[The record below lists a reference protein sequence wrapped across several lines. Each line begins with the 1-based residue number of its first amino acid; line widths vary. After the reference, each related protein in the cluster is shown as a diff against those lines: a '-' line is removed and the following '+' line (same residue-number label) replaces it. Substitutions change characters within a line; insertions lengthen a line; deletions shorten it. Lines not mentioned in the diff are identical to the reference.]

1 MILIVD
7 NNDSFT
13 FNIVESV
20 RSVTK
25 IPFTVV
31 KSSNLSIEEV
41 SKYQMIILSPGP
53 SLPKD
58 FPILNAILETY
69 HTHKPILGICLGHQA
84 ICSFYGAKL
93 FQNQTVMH
101 GYDSLIMSDSDS
113 ILFKGIHQMTVGRYH
128 SWYAGDIPSILKIT
142 ARDSEG
148 IVMGVEHQSL
158 PVYGVQFHPESY
170 ITQYGNQII
179 KNFIDAAS
187 F

>member
-20 RSVTK
+20 RSVTN
-25 IPFTVV
+25 IPF
-31 KSSNLSIEEV
+31 KIISSASLSVEEV
-41 SKYQMIILSPGP
+41 SIYQMIILSPGP

-84 ICSFYGAKL
+84 ICSFFGAKL
-93 FQNQTVMH
+93 VQSHSVMH
-101 GYDSLIMSDSDS
+101 GYNSLIKTDPDST
-113 ILFKGIHQMTVGRYH
+113 LFKGIDQMTVGRYH
-128 SWYAGDIPSILKIT
+128 SWYAEDLPPILKIT
-142 ARDSEG
+142 ARDTNG
-148 IVMGVEHQSL
+148 IVMGVEHLSL
-158 PVYGVQFHPESY
+158 PVFGVQFHPESY

>member
-69 HTHKPILGICLGHQA
+69 HTQKPILGICLGHQA
-84 ICSFYGAKL
+84 ICSFFGAKL
-93 FQNQTVMH
+93 VQSDEVIH
-101 GYDSLIMSDSDS
+101 GFDSVIETDPDS
-113 ILFKGIHQMTVGRYH
+113 ILFKGFDQMTVGRYH
-128 SWYAGDIPSILKIT
+128 SWYALDIPPILKIT